1 MFKNLEVMRMA
12 QAMASYAGQRQSVV
26 AQNVAHA
33 NTPGY
38 RAKDLQAFSDVFQS
52 NETDMRRTRD
62 GHSTD
67 VDPVQNGFLDAPDSQ
82 KPNGN
87 TVSIESQM
95 VKSGEIRQQ
104 HDLALAIYK
113 TSLDILRMSVG
124 RR

>member
-12 QAMASYAGQRQSVV
+12 QAMATHAGQRQSVV

-38 RAKDLQAFSDVFQS
+38 RSRDIQAFTDVF
-52 NETDMRRTRD
+52 NAGGMELRNTRP
-62 GHSTD
+62 GHTNA
-67 VDPVQNGFLDAPDSQ
+67 QNGKNPVTIDASASQ

-87 TVSIESQM
+87 TVSIESEM
-95 VKSGEIRQQ
+95 VKAGEIRHQ

>member
-12 QAMASYAGQRQSVV
+12 QAMATHAGQRQSVV

-38 RAKDLQAFSDVFQS
+38 RARDLPDFSDIFQS
-52 NETDMRRTRD
+52 SGVDLRRTRA
-62 GHSTD
+62 GHWAASNAD
-67 VDPVQNGFLDAPDSQ
+67 NAHLIDAPNNQ

-95 VKSGEIRQQ
+95 VKAGEIRHQ

-113 TSLDILRMSVG
+113 ASLDILRLSVG